1 MQVPKEREKTD
12 SSVTDNKCTKE
23 CDARAMLLFCYCCF
37 DVLVAVNW
45 EECEIRVSGVGG
57 RKWSSKKLSCPPS
70 PSLLRFALIFASS
83 FRLNPLSQTKNE
95 NKTRTVIKLR
105 CKKNLLCDIF

>member
-1 MQVPKEREKTD
+1 MGSALCNVREIVVDEEYFSVISRRKHMQVPKKEREKTD

-45 EECEIRVSGVGG
+45 EEC
-57 RKWSSKKLSCPPS
+57 
-70 PSLLRFALIFASS
+70 
-83 FRLNPLSQTKNE
+83 
-95 NKTRTVIKLR
+95 KLR
-105 CKKNLLCDIF
+105 V